1 MQPDDNTPAFPMN
14 EDPIKPTTPPPAS
27 DDPVQPLPQ
36 DGAPPFA
43 PPTDIPGDDLPPD
56 HPVTD
61 TNVQPEEVY
70 DEGISGAA
78 EASDPSSNHPTT

>member
-14 EDPIKPTTPPPAS
+14 EDPLQPTTPPPGS
-27 DDPVQPLPQ
+27 DNPILPLPKEE
-36 DGAPPFA
+36 DPLFSPPS
-43 PPTDIPGDDLPPD
+43 DVLVDLPPD

-61 TNVQPEEVY
+61 TNVQPEEIY

-78 EASDPSSNHPTT
+78 EASDPSANHPVI